1 MKIKARIAKIE
12 YTPMTFCF
20 EGRGMLY
27 DPHDVETVVDSA
39 EVPEDV
45 DELEDED
52 ELEVVLELMALV
64 RSSIRV
70 PASRCF

>member
-27 DPHDVETVVDSA
+27 DPHEALVDSA
-39 EVPEDV
+39 EAPEDV

-64 RSSIRV
+64 RSSIKV